1 MQSIKTAIEALED
14 KARVLEME
22 KMVWEKRL
30 CPQIADKCNKER
42 LEVMEGLKRLKESER
57 KNNQKQ

>member
-22 KMVWEKRL
+22 KMVWEKQL
-30 CPQIADKCNKER
+30 CPKIAEKCKRER
-42 LEVMEGLKRLKESER
+42 QEVMEGLKRLKESER